1 MREARASGGFTLI
14 EVIVALLIFT
24 VGALALAASSAV
36 VAQSLAMNA
45 LRELAGRVASSRIEV
60 IKSQCGIA
68 ASGRETVQQIES
80 AWAVT
85 RTDSSRISITEAV
98 SYISPRGSRTETY
111 RAMVWCPG

>member
-1 MREARASGGFTLI
+1 MRKSAASAGYTLI
-14 EVIVALLIFT
+14 EVVVALLIFT

-36 VAQSLAMNA
+36 VARAMAMNA
-45 LRELAGRVASSRIEV
+45 LRERAGRVASSRIEV

-85 RTDSSRISITEAV
+85 RTDSSRVSVTESV
-98 SYISPRGSRTETY
+98 SYFSPRGSRTETY
-111 RAMVWCPG
+111 RATVWCPS

>member
-1 MREARASGGFTLI
+1 MRKSTASAGYTLI
-14 EVIVALLIFT
+14 EVVVALLIFT

-36 VAQSLAMNA
+36 VARAMAMNA
-45 LRELAGRVASSRIEV
+45 LRERAGRVASSRIEV

-85 RTDSSRISITEAV
+85 RTDSSRVSVTESV
-98 SYISPRGSRTETY
+98 SYFSPGASHTETY
-111 RAMVWCPG
+111 RATVWCPS